1 MLKTVTLDLCNGCR
15 TASIIEIRNE
25 NEILFD
31 YKQGAPKVIG
41 IFPILEREGSIYQT
55 TTMTNQIE
63 FQIGAIITIIVL
75 IKICLIALLYYN
87 GSYIGIGL
95 SVFTTGLSLF
105 LGLLTQKAHEIN
117 TQDAV
122 NKWKYNETR
131 QIRRIVHDLKQ
142 PVALLMHLAEEE
154 DFDRALMSSICMS
167 LCCRVKSVN
176 DSLKKDIMQTPKNYS
191 LFDIN
196 DVLLKLTNGY
206 SRLFTVRNVDFTF
219 NSSIA
224 ESTILLSLIDNI
236 ERAVENLL
244 SNANKFVN
252 DGGSVTVS
260 LSCKNI
266 DEDRVLVSI
275 QVADDGKGLTP
286 IDIDSMWNDNYKGQ
300 VDSIG
305 SGLGLAGI
313 ASFSRGEG
321 GDVYAK
327 NNSTTGCTVGFTF
340 ICHIEEISIACNHT
354 EIKVAEENLSQKLRT
369 VLVVEDDPLQRR
381 ISVKKLMKY
390 SSDQNIRID
399 IACDGAEGLKMMRG
413 QVYDAVVTDMNMPIM
428 DGVTMLNIGKTE
440 GVLPTIY
447 KLLSAQTFDVAYFDQ
462 LGISTNVLYEK
473 TDSKRN
479 VFKDVSDELLK
490 LDDVRLN

>member
-1 MLKTVTLDLCNGCR
+1 MVNQTECQ
-15 TASIIEIRNE
+15 IR
-25 NEILFD
+25 
-31 YKQGAPKVIG
+31 V
-41 IFPILEREGSIYQT
+41 
-55 TTMTNQIE
+55 
-63 FQIGAIITIIVL
+63 IITIIVL
-75 IKICLIALLYYN
+75 IKICLLALLYYN

-95 SVFTTGLSLF
+95 SVFTTGLSLL
-105 LGLLTQKAHEIN
+105 LGMLTQKAHEIN
-117 TQDAV
+117 TQDAI

-176 DSLKKDIMQTPKNYS
+176 DSLKKDMIQTPKNYS

-219 NSSIA
+219 NSSIV
-224 ESTILLSLIDNI
+224 ETIIVLSLQDNI

-252 DGGSVTVS
+252 DGGSVTMS
-260 LSCKNI
+260 LSCKKV
-266 DEDRVLVSI
+266 DAGRVLVSI

-286 IDIDSMWNDNYKGQ
+286 IDIESMWKDNYKGQ

-340 ICHIEEISIACNHT
+340 ICHIEEISIACNHI
-354 EIKVAEENLSQKLRT
+354 EIKIAEENLSQKLRT
-369 VLVVEDDPLQRR
+369 VLLVEDDPLQRR
-381 ISVKKLMKY
+381 ISLKKLTRYTKN
-390 SSDQNIRID
+390 QNIHVD
-399 IACDGAEGLKMMRG
+399 IACDGAEGLRMMRDRM
-413 QVYDAVVTDMNMPIM
+413 YDAVVTDMNMPIM
-428 DGVTMLNIGKTE
+428 DGITMINNGKRE

-447 KLLSAQTFDVAYFDQ
+447 KLLSAQTFDVEFFDNNN
-462 LGISTNVLYEK
+462 IPRDVLYEK
-473 TDSKRN
+473 TDSTRN
-479 VFKDVSDELLK
+479 VFKDVSNEIL
-490 LDDVRLN
+490 RLSS

>member
-1 MLKTVTLDLCNGCR
+1 MVNQTECQ
-15 TASIIEIRNE
+15 IR
-25 NEILFD
+25 
-31 YKQGAPKVIG
+31 V
-41 IFPILEREGSIYQT
+41 
-55 TTMTNQIE
+55 
-63 FQIGAIITIIVL
+63 IITIIVL
-75 IKICLIALLYYN
+75 IKICLLALLYYN

-95 SVFTTGLSLF
+95 SVFTTGLSLL
-105 LGLLTQKAHEIN
+105 LGMLTQKAHEIN
-117 TQDAV
+117 TQDAI

-176 DSLKKDIMQTPKNYS
+176 DSLKKDMIQTPKNYS

-224 ESTILLSLIDNI
+224 ETIIVLSLIDNI

-252 DGGSVTVS
+252 DGGSVTMS
-260 LSCKNI
+260 LSCKKV
-266 DEDRVLVSI
+266 DAGRVLVSI

-286 IDIDSMWNDNYKGQ
+286 IDIESMWKDNYKGQ

-340 ICHIEEISIACNHT
+340 ICHIEEISIACNHI
-354 EIKVAEENLSQKLRT
+354 EIKIAEENLSQKLRT
-369 VLVVEDDPLQRR
+369 VLLVEDDPLQRR
-381 ISVKKLMKY
+381 ISLKKLTRYTKN
-390 SSDQNIRID
+390 QNIHVD
-399 IACDGAEGLKMMRG
+399 IACDGAEGLRMMRDRM
-413 QVYDAVVTDMNMPIM
+413 YDAVVTDMNMPIM
-428 DGVTMLNIGKTE
+428 DGITMINNGKRE

-447 KLLSAQTFDVAYFDQ
+447 KLLSAQTFDVEFFDNNN
-462 LGISTNVLYEK
+462 IPRDVLYEK
-473 TDSKRN
+473 TDSTRN
-479 VFKDVSDELLK
+479 VFKDVSNEIL
-490 LDDVRLN
+490 RLSS